1 MRLGL
6 PKELH
11 VALTDTPEL
20 VSNTIVWLT
29 ERRERLSGRY
39 VSVQQDMLELEKKA
53 KGIIGK
59 NLLKVR
65 MLV

>member
-1 MRLGL
+1 ML
-6 PKELH
+6 
-11 VALTDTPEL
+11 ALTDTPEL
-20 VSNTIVWLT
+20 VANTIVWLT

-39 VSVQQDMLELEKKA
+39 VSVRQDMLELEKKA
-53 KGIIGK
+53 KEIIGK

>member
-1 MRLGL
+1 ML
-6 PKELH
+6 
-11 VALTDTPEL
+11 ALTDTPEL